1 MKIVISM
8 KNPDCVSDAVRE
20 SAQDF
25 VNEKRPS
32 LAGNAREEAIR
43 AREKSIL
50 GQLSKWI
57 EYEEYINVEFDLVTG
72 TAKVLKVNEQD

>member
-20 SAQDF
+20 AAENF

-50 GQLSKWI
+50 GKLSKWI
-57 EYEEYINVEFDLVTG
+57 EYQEYINVEFDLVAE
-72 TAKVLKVNEQD
+72 TARVLKVDEQ